1 MTIFLIFCLC
11 FSCLKNI
18 CPLFQIS
25 NVTMLASIMME
36 KSVTKC
42 HYRKTITGIS
52 QERLYFFSNKYS
64 LLKLSYI
71 WLYLSLQK
79 IFSVISYGLDGQQK
93 NLGYFI
99 NKASKDLQ
107 LSIQPQLAGFPTINS
122 SIWNP
127 LQLCTSSWLS
137 SSHNADVMC
146 RSMSHFGGGM
156 R

>member
-1 MTIFLIFCLC
+1 MFEEHLSSVLDIQCDHVTF
-11 FSCLKNI
+11 NADGI
-18 CPLFQIS
+18 CYQVSL
-25 NVTMLASIMME
+25 
-36 KSVTKC
+36 
-42 HYRKTITGIS
+42 
-52 QERLYFFSNKYS
+52 QENNNRYFFKRLYFLCRMEIIHASS
-64 LLKLSYI
+64 PLKSFRI
-71 WLYLSLQK
+71 
-79 IFSVISYGLDGQQK
+79 VSYGLGGQRK

-146 RSMSHFGGGM
+146 RSMGHFGGGM